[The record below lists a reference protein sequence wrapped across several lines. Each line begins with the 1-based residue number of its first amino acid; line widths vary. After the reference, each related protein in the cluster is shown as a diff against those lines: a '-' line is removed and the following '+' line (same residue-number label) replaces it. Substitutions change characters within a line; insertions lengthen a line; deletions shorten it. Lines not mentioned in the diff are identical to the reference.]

1 MRLKK
6 TKNLLGSFS
15 HKSVFC
21 LRKKTSK
28 SVNQSKINRVT
39 DSSDL
44 SKVKARS
51 AGQFQQD
58 TGTGIVLQYKNMI
71 YIPMYTIYGSYGYLM

>member
-1 MRLKK
+1 M
-6 TKNLLGSFS
+6 
-15 HKSVFC
+15 
-21 LRKKTSK
+21 
-28 SVNQSKINRVT
+28 
-39 DSSDL
+39 
-44 SKVKARS
+44 SKVKVRS